1 MTRDNSV
8 FQKAL
13 KANPE
18 QNPQLVADAVS
29 GLVAAPAGQR
39 KFRTIVDKMEMGA
52 HLEAYND
59 QLETVT
65 RNIYTAFGMGDFLK
79 VKG

>member
-1 MTRDNSV
+1 MAAFTH
-8 FQKAL
+8 FQEVL

-29 GLVAAPAGQR
+29 GLIAAPVGQR
-39 KFRTIVDKMEMGA
+39 KFRTIVDKMGMGEP
-52 HLEAYND
+52 LEAYND
-59 QLETVT
+59 QLETIT
-65 RNIYTAFGMGDFLK
+65 QGIYSAFGMGELLK